1 MEIDYDK
8 YADTASAWGTTAKTV
23 NEPYDYTTASGKLVL
38 IQRLGMTDILKL
50 GLLDTLDFFTKSLS
64 EDEKKQ
70 KVATGQAGEQFTKA
84 LLGNFD
90 KMEDTINA
98 VVQVGVLAPKLYP
111 VPMLVTTEGDVTKKV
126 PNDSARQAGL
136 LYVDSVPFETRVE
149 LFGEIMDTEGLSD
162 FREESSPGVG
172 DVPAD
177 EVVQSSPVSDVGFAG

>member
-8 YADTASAWGTTAKTV
+8 YADTASGWAKTTKTV

-50 GLLDTLDFFTKSLS
+50 GLLDSLDFFTKSLS

-70 KVATGQAGEQFTKA
+70 KAVTGQAGEKFTKA
-84 LLGNFD
+84 LLGNFGQ
-90 KMEDTINA
+90 MEDTINA
-98 VVQVGVLAPKLYP
+98 VVQTGVLAPKLYP
-111 VPMLVTTEGDVTKKV
+111 VPMLVTTEGDVTTKTV
-126 PNDSARQAGL
+126 NDAARQAGL

-162 FREESSPGVG
+162 FREKSSPDLG

-177 EVVQSSPVSDVGFAG
+177 ESVQSPAVSDVGFAG